1 MKTLA
6 EIMPELNQAC
16 DEIDKLYQDAEKALE
31 GSGIAVFD
39 GAFNKKIEYKRINGR
54 YRIGLNNAVETS
66 VLDGGE
72 YLYPF
77 EEASRSL
84 KIELAPLIPG
94 LMKAVEKEANRL
106 LAEARKI
113 LAAQTKA

>member
-16 DEIDKLYQDAEKALE
+16 DEIDKLYADAEKVLE
-31 GSGIAVFD
+31 GIGIAAFAAKKPD
-39 GAFNKKIEYKRINGR
+39 GAFNKKIEYKRIKGR
-54 YRIGLNNAVETS
+54 YRIGL
-66 VLDGGE
+66 DGGG

-77 EEASRSL
+77 KEASRSL

-94 LMKAVEKEANRL
+94 LIEQVTKEANRL
-106 LAEARKI
+106 VAEARKI
-113 LAAQTKA
+113 LASQTKA

>member
-16 DEIDKLYQDAEKALE
+16 DEIDKLYEDAEKALE
-31 GSGIAVFD
+31 GIGIAAFAAPMLPALIEQKKPD
-39 GAFNKKIEYKRINGR
+39 GAFNKKIEYKRIDGR
-54 YRIGLNNAVETS
+54 YRIGL
-66 VLDGGE
+66 DGGG

-77 EEASRSL
+77 KEASRSL
-84 KIELAPLIPG
+84 KIE
-94 LMKAVEKEANRL
+94 MAVTKEANRL
-106 LAEARKI
+106 VAEARKI

>member
-16 DEIDKLYQDAEKALE
+16 DEIDKLYEDAEKALE

-39 GAFNKKIEYKRINGR
+39 GAFNKKIEYKRIKGR
-54 YRIGLNNAVETS
+54 YRIGL
-66 VLDGGE
+66 DGGG

-77 EEASRSL
+77 KEASRSL

-94 LMKAVEKEANRL
+94 LIEQVTKEANRL
-106 LAEARKI
+106 VAEARKI
-113 LAAQTKA
+113 LASQTKA